1 MTVPTSLAALR
12 RQGKGGLVRCLAAL
26 ETDPLAD
33 TVLDLL
39 DEAWRVGEGVVIGLT
54 GPPGVG
60 KSSLLSVLA
69 RAWRDRGST
78 LAVLAVDPS
87 SRRTG
92 GALLGDRTRLA
103 LDPGD
108 PGLFVRS
115 LAARDR
121 LGGLADLC
129 APATVLLAALFDRV
143 IVETV
148 GVGQSESEIRDLADL
163 VLLAVQPAAGDGLQF
178 MKAGILEVPDLLLVT
193 KADLGEPA
201 ERTRRELE
209 AACLLRGEKVPV
221 HAISTVTREGVEGLL
236 RALEERI
243 ASHRSRPRDTRRA
256 ERSDA
261 LLRAAVAGEFGRWG
275 LRALARWREEVGLDP
290 ALSPFRHLRAFTE
303 CLAGER
309 PRPPVASTGGPRP

>member
-1 MTVPTSLAALR
+1 MTVPPSLEALR
-12 RQGKGGLVRCLAAL
+12 RGGKGALVRCLAAL
-26 ETDPLAD
+26 EADPASEP
-33 TVLDLL
+33 VLDLL
-39 DEAWRVGEGVVIGLT
+39 DAAWRAGEGVVIGLT

-69 RAWRDRGST
+69 RAWRDRGTT

-87 SRRTG
+87 SRRSG

-108 PGLFVRS
+108 RGLFVRS

-178 MKAGILEVPDLLLVT
+178 LKAGILEVPDLLLVT
-193 KADLGEPA
+193 KADLGDPA
-201 ERTRRELE
+201 ERTRRELK
-209 AACLLRGEKVPV
+209 AAGHLRGDGVPV
-221 HAISTVTREGVEGLL
+221 HAVSAVTGQGVAALL
-236 RALEERI
+236 RALEARI
-243 ASHRSRPRDTRRA
+243 TDPEWRRA
-256 ERSDA
+256 SRARRAARSDA
-261 LLRAAVAGEFGRWG
+261 LLRAAVREEFGRWG
-275 LRALARWREEVGLDP
+275 LGELARWREGTALSPD
-290 ALSPFRHLRAFTE
+290 LSPFRHLRAF
-303 CLAGER
+303 AGFMARRR
-309 PRPPVASTGGPRP
+309 PRPPA